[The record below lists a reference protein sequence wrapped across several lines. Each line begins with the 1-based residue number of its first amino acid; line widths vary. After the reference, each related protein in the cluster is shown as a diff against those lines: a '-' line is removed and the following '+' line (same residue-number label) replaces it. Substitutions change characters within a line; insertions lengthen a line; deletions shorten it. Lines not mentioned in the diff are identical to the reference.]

1 MQKDIWMSKKWMNN
15 EAICCSE
22 RRTGLYMRYDKDVD
36 PEVKTAYKELVK
48 WIRAR
53 FCFPVRVTVYV
64 KTSKRVVSKDGDF
77 CVSVFFRPDSY
88 QEEPYSRIATGD
100 YKELVKKWGI
110 QKAKIAILMPLIND
124 LTHYFQWLNGEKL
137 TLIGEKRQATVYTN
151 ALMEEYMDDMD
162 G

>member
-1 MQKDIWMSKKWMNN
+1 MTLAETSQASVNTRTRQ
-15 EAICCSE
+15 EAVYRDPRQPQRLIPTATA
-22 RRTGLYMRYDKDVD
+22 TGR
-36 PEVKTAYKELVK
+36 
-48 WIRAR
+48 I
-53 FCFPVRVTVYV
+53 TVYV

-151 ALMEEYMDDMD
+151 ALIEEYMDDMD
-162 G
+162 S